1 MSVSLRVLR
10 EVPAFLEVSYAL
22 VGVQIKVNIGRLIL
36 VFMMPLGF
44 YTPDSLT
51 SLLSTLCYSTVFRL

>member
-1 MSVSLRVLR
+1 MLVSLRVLR

-22 VGVQIKVNIGRLIL
+22 VGVQINVNIGHLIL

-44 YTPDSLT
+44 YTPES
-51 SLLSTLCYSTVFRL
+51 SVGE

>member
-1 MSVSLRVLR
+1 MLVSLRVLR

-22 VGVQIKVNIGRLIL
+22 VGVQINVNIGHLIL

-44 YTPDSLT
+44 YTPESLT
-51 SLLSTLCYSTVFRL
+51 SLLSALCCSTVFRL